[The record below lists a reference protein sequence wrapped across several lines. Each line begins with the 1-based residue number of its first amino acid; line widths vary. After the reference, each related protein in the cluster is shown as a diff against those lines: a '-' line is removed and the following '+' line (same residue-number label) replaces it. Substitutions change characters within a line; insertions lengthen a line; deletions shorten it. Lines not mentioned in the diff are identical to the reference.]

1 MLLSYY
7 PKEFTVPH
15 TSACMVVTTGM
26 IVTDD
31 MVDIISPVFSSIDF
45 SSGNVDLSSTLS
57 VRVVVENEYQVTE
70 LSEAIQ
76 ATLVCDDG
84 DIFNMYVKL
93 VPIDTLEDTVAASMN
108 QNTTSTLSAL
118 SDEELMALVSE
129 DTNGGLTD
137 AELIA
142 LLS

>member
-15 TSACMVVTTGM
+15 TSSCLVTTTGM

-57 VRVVVENEYQVTE
+57 VKVVVENEYGVTE
-70 LSEAIQ
+70 TTQATQ

-93 VPIDTLEDTVAASMN
+93 VPEELIDSSTT
-108 QNTTSTLSAL
+108 TTSTASAL
-118 SDEELMALVSE
+118 DGLTDEQLMAL
-129 DTNGGLTD
+129 
-137 AELIA
+137 
-142 LLS
+142 LSAYTT

>member
-15 TSACMVVTTGM
+15 TSACLVTTTGM
-26 IVTDD
+26 IVTGDL
-31 MVDIISPVFSSIDF
+31 VDIVSPVFSSIDF

-57 VRVVVENEYQVTE
+57 VKVIVDNEYDVTE
-70 LSEAIQ
+70 LSEATN

-93 VPIDTLEDTVAASMN
+93 TPPETLTTTD
-108 QNTTSTLSAL
+108 TTSTSAIDASSL
-118 SDEELMALVSE
+118 ASLTDEQLMALMS
-129 DTNGGLTD
+129 TM
-137 AELIA
+137 
-142 LLS
+142 SS